1 VAPTNVVDTPAA
13 EGEGTT
19 DALVQEQGADAPT
32 ARSRIHTD
40 AIARM
45 GTDLMDYLSEC
56 LKHHG
61 YEDATIKNIFS
72 HYQNKNLGNLGS
84 GIRKWL
90 RYCKDENREH
100 QKIVW
105 HNPSSVDV
113 TNWMSSKAHG
123 PGKSTAA
130 STSRNYKR
138 GLAMLLTMVNNKV
151 PSDLLPSVEIN
162 LTDMAESGRK
172 VSLSL
177 SSGVS
182 AKKTNRYDQSHFLHT
197 HYIYDFYRANT
208 LNTSLSK
215 IKRKQWLRMKAIV
228 LLRIDSMRRSGG
240 LSRIPMKHLKLSTNG
255 KCLEFKINMPKGAHQ
270 CLTTNKST
278 KRITNKGLSSTL
290 KVFSSNDRNKDC
302 CVVQAV
308 KDYMEATKADR
319 DEAYTKGVTV
329 KGSTTEAT
337 ADYLFIS
344 VSRCKRNIKNGMESH
359 DKDGTLTFRK
369 VSDETIANT
378 VKDFLKSHLFEFIPP
393 NLRTKELLSVTPHVL
408 RHWASSNFAFR
419 LNLKK
424 GEESPLKEY
433 FLNLAGWTNDTEFF
447 RTYNILP
454 PNTKSNA
461 RSITNLARVAERLRS
476 TSVPATP
483 V

>member
-1 VAPTNVVDTPAA
+1 
-13 EGEGTT
+13 
-19 DALVQEQGADAPT
+19 
-32 ARSRIHTD
+32 
-40 AIARM
+40 
-45 GTDLMDYLSEC
+45 
-56 LKHHG
+56 
-61 YEDATIKNIFS
+61 
-72 HYQNKNLGNLGS
+72 
-84 GIRKWL
+84 
-90 RYCKDENREH
+90 
-100 QKIVW
+100 
-105 HNPSSVDV
+105 
-113 TNWMSSKAHG
+113 
-123 PGKSTAA
+123 
-130 STSRNYKR
+130 
-138 GLAMLLTMVNNKV
+138 MLLTMVNNKI
-151 PSDLLPSVEIN
+151 PSDLLPGVDIN

-172 VSLSL
+172 ALLAS
-177 SSGVS
+177 SSGAS
-182 AKKTNRYDQSHFLHT
+182 AKRTNKYDQTHFLHT
-197 HYIYDFYRANT
+197 HYIYDFYRANK
-208 LNTSLSK
+208 LDTSLSK
-215 IKRKQWLRMKAIV
+215 IKQKQWLRMKAIV

-240 LSRIPMKHLKLSTNG
+240 ISRIPMKHLKLSTNE
-255 KCLEFKINMPKGAHQ
+255 KCLEFKISMPKGAHQ
-270 CLTTNKST
+270 CVTANKST

-290 KVFSSNDRNKDC
+290 KVFRSSDRNKVC

-308 KDYMEATKADR
+308 KDYMVATKADR

-329 KGSTTEAT
+329 KGSTIEAT

-344 VSRCKRNIKNGMESH
+344 VSRCKRNIKSGMEPH

-378 VKDFLKSHLFEFIPP
+378 VKDFLKSHLFKFIPP

-461 RSITNLARVAERLRS
+461 RRSITNLARVAERLRS